1 VTWLGHAAAGLALL
15 SAGIT
20 QGPLVTAQRR
30 PAPPYDAGPEAADL
44 GATAM
49 IDISDGLLADLG
61 HIADASGV
69 LIDLSRAALSPGD
82 PLLAAARAVA
92 APRRH
97 VPFDGTDPASTPAP
111 NLTPPGAA
119 PDGAALDWVLTGGED
134 HSLAATFPPGVRLP
148 PRWTVIGKVRPGRG
162 VVIDSQPWAHA
173 SGWDHFA

>member
-1 VTWLGHAAAGLALL
+1 
-15 SAGIT
+15 
-20 QGPLVTAQRR
+20 
-30 PAPPYDAGPEAADL
+30 
-44 GATAM
+44 M

-148 PRWTVIGKVRPGRG
+148 PRWTVIGTVRPAQGKPGHSKPGRG
-162 VVIDSQPWAHA
+162 KPGRGKPGRGKPGPGVVVDSRPWAHA
-173 SGWDHFA
+173 PGWDHFA